1 MASEG
6 TRHLFVLSFP
16 EEPRPTQAVDE
27 LHELSRDMFIK
38 LGDWA
43 VITKGDDGAL
53 TVTENPT
60 PIRRQARRP
69 DRRDRH
75 GPRRPGGTDRDRRHR
90 RGAGIG
96 AVAGAL
102 IDSGFKSKD
111 LDEAGRLMEAVEACF
126 WWPSPPTRP
135 ARSGACS
142 MTSRPSAP
150 RNLRAEFE
158 IVPARLQERA
168 ARRAGGLQSRSR
180 EHDRRGDGRPE
191 LAG

>member
-16 EEPRPTQAVDE
+16 EAAQATQAVDE

-60 PIRRQARRP
+60 SDPNAKRGALTGGIGMGLVALAGPIGIGAIAV
-69 DRRDRH
+69 
-75 GPRRPGGTDRDRRHR
+75 
-90 RGAGIG
+90 GAGIG

-102 IDSGFKSKD
+102 MDSGFKSKD
-111 LDEAGRLMEAVEACF
+111 LDEVGGLMESGRSVLLVTVTSDEAVRIR
-126 WWPSPPTRP
+126 SVLDDIP
-135 ARSGACS
+135 AL
-142 MTSRPSAP
+142 SAAD
-150 RNLRAEFE
+150 RRAEFE
-158 IVPARLQERA
+158 IDADSKNVLRDALAAHKADPAAGSGTA
-168 ARRAGGLQSRSR
+168 ARGAS
-180 EHDRRGDGRPE
+180 
-191 LAG
+191 